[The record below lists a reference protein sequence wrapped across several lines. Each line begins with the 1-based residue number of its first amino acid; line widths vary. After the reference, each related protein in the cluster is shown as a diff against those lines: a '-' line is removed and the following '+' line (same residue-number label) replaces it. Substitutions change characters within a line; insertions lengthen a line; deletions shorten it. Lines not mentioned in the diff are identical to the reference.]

1 MYFINT
7 DKTIKEV
14 RNFNQTLRLAQ
25 TDPLYNSFKEGVN
38 DTEEGI
44 FICTI
49 IQRAVEITAHNDVLY
64 VSECQKKGKVYTPS
78 TLIIKKECLVDNFYI
93 IHNAKQILKDL
104 GDFSPMNILKVAQ
117 KLSKIVFEEA

>member
-49 IQRAVEITAHNDVLY
+49 IQPTLEITAHNDVLY
-64 VSECQKKGKVYTPS
+64 VSECQKVGKVYTHS
-78 TLIIKKECLVDNFYI
+78 TLIIKKECLIDNFYI
-93 IHNAKQILKDL
+93 TYNAKQILKDL

-117 KLSKIVFEEA
+117 KLSKIQLEEA